1 MAHTLGLPESV
12 AKENHSGAV
21 RTSTWS
27 TSTLPSP
34 ASSSVSTSGSDQN
47 DSSPLVSE
55 IQSHHNPVDSANVIS
70 VKGFLSFERVVHRR
84 RFFSS
89 LESLRLVSH
98 TAEFVLAFL
107 CMFPGGR
114 KGLEHDDIRNEE
126 DEEKAST
133 TLPHLDI
140 SLLSAQS
147 WNDF

>member
-12 AKENHSGAV
+12 AKKDHSGAV
-21 RTSTWS
+21 TSTWS

-34 ASSSVSTSGSDQN
+34 ASGTSGSDQN
-47 DSSPLVSE
+47 DSPPLVSE

-140 SLLSAQS
+140 SLLLAQS